1 MLYPPPAV
9 VYQLKVALRGISPL
23 IWRRLLVH
31 ADTSIADLHHILQ
44 LVMGWTNIHLHRFLI
59 YGKEYGIA
67 YDGGMGFEDD
77 PKQVRLADL
86 RFRFRERFLYE
97 YNFTDH
103 WQHDLRVEQIVTAEP
118 NRPYPV
124 CIGGKRAAP
133 PEECG
138 GVEAYLAQWRHWKYN
153 FLCRRLQDNRLDRS
167 PEVFVNDE
175 EEEEVSELG
184 YDPDHFDR
192 RQINAQLRR
201 WAARGGQS

>member
-1 MLYPPPAV
+1 
-9 VYQLKVALRGISPL
+9 
-23 IWRRLLVH
+23 
-31 ADTSIADLHHILQ
+31 
-44 LVMGWTNIHLHRFLI
+44 
-59 YGKEYGIA
+59 
-67 YDGGMGFEDD
+67 MGFEDD

-124 CIGGKRAAP
+124 CIGGKRAAL

-192 RQINAQLRR
+192 RQMNAQLRR